1 VTTSSEYRQPERG
14 QAERRALDRLDQL
27 AGAALVRAR
36 PWDVIGAA
44 LGGPMLLWGFFG
56 WFGTVGDTGG
66 GVPGFFGGTG
76 AAGISLVL
84 AASALTLNLVL
95 AGKAHTNS
103 APPVAVLLAGSAAI
117 VILGGLVAKPDS
129 ATIGAG
135 AVAGLLT
142 AISQATTLTVGWV
155 KGSGKAVNA
164 ARVAALVAQ
173 QDAADQAGAGRA
185 ARPQYGPG
193 GYPQTQY
200 PSPQYPAPQYPQGQ
214 YPQGQYPP
222 SQYPQGQ
229 YPPSQYPQGQYPPSQ
244 YPQAQYPQGEYSQQQ
259 YPPPPQEQ
267 QHAPDQQSSGGY
279 PPQYPPPGYYGGS
292 APDRG

>member
-1 VTTSSEYRQPERG
+1 MTTSSEYRQPERG

-44 LGGPMLLWGFFG
+44 LAGPMLLWGFFG
-56 WFGTVGDTGG
+56 WFGTVGDAGG

-103 APPVAVLLAGSAAI
+103 APPVAVLLAGSAVI

-129 ATIGAG
+129 STIGAG

-142 AISQATTLTVGWV
+142 AISQATTLTIGWV
-155 KGSGKAVNA
+155 KGSGKAVKA

-173 QDAADQAGAGRA
+173 QGAADQAGARRA

-200 PSPQYPAPQYPQGQ
+200 PSATYPQAQYPQA
-214 YPQGQYPP
+214 
-222 SQYPQGQ
+222 
-229 YPPSQYPQGQYPPSQ
+229 Q
-244 YPQAQYPQGEYSQQQ
+244 YPQAQYPQGEYPQQQ
-259 YPPPPQEQ
+259 YPPPPYGQ
-267 QHAPDQQSSGGY
+267 QQYPPDQQSSGGY
-279 PPQYPPPGYYGGS
+279 PQQYPPPGYYGGS
-292 APDRG
+292 APGRG

>member
-1 VTTSSEYRQPERG
+1 VTTPREYRPPERG

-27 AGAALVRAR
+27 AGAALVKAR

-129 ATIGAG
+129 STIGAG

-142 AISQATTLTVGWV
+142 AISQAAILTIGWV
-155 KGSGKAVNA
+155 KGSGKAVKA

-173 QDAADQAGAGRA
+173 QDAADLAGAGRA

-200 PSPQYPAPQYPQGQ
+200 PSVQYPSVQYPSVQYPSVQYPQGQ
-214 YPQGQYPP
+214 YSQGQYPQAQYPP
-222 SQYPQGQ
+222 SQYPR
-229 YPPSQYPQGQYPPSQ
+229 
-244 YPQAQYPQGEYSQQQ
+244 AEYPQGENPQQQ
-259 YPPPPQEQ
+259 YPPPSYGQ
-267 QHAPDQQSSGGY
+267 QQYPPDPRSPGGY

-292 APDRG
+292 APSRG

>member
-44 LGGPMLLWGFFG
+44 LAGPMLLWGFFG
-56 WFGTVGDTGG
+56 WFGTVGDAGG

-103 APPVAVLLAGSAAI
+103 APPVAVLLAGSAVI

-129 ATIGAG
+129 STIGAG

-142 AISQATTLTVGWV
+142 AISQATTLTIGWV
-155 KGSGKAVNA
+155 KGSGKAVKA

-200 PSPQYPAPQYPQGQ
+200 PSATYPQAQYPQAQ
-214 YPQGQYPP
+214 YPQA
-222 SQYPQGQ
+222 QYPQT
-229 YPPSQYPQGQYPPSQ
+229 Q

-259 YPPPPQEQ
+259 YPPPPYGQ
-267 QHAPDQQSSGGY
+267 QYPPDQQSSGGY
-279 PPQYPPPGYYGGS
+279 PQQYPPPGYYGGS
-292 APDRG
+292 APGRG